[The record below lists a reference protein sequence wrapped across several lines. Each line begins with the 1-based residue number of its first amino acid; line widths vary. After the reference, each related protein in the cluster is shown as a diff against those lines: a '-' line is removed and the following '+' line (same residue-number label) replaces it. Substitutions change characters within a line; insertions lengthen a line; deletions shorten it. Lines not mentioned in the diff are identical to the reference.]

1 MSNSIKALDNS
12 RQVLLNSRDRLAS
25 TEVNIVCNS
34 YKLMYTG
41 VNRFDLFGVFKH
53 SWCLV

>member
-41 VNRFDLFGVFKH
+41 VNRFDFFGVFKH